1 MGAGIFFSIGLCF
14 LFSIPLVTAFFAKRM
29 GRRPIVW
36 FFIGAALPGIKCIDG
51 AMANFGWGST
61 FNAGKQK

>member
-14 LFSIPLVTAFFAKRM
+14 LFSIPLVTALFAKRM

-36 FFIGAALPGIKCIDG
+36 FFIGAALPGIASIILFLLPDISDNNK
-51 AMANFGWGST
+51 N
-61 FNAGKQK
+61 